1 MTQFKNLTFERQDQY
16 LLSENKKIT
25 LMHLSASILMDI
37 FLPRFVARPTQTGKN
52 VDKID
57 PNDLASWKE
66 QKDKWKQTLTRE
78 Y

>member
-1 MTQFKNLTFERQDQY
+1 
-16 LLSENKKIT
+16 
-25 LMHLSASILMDI
+25 MHLSASILMDI